1 MPPMDTEIADELQTL
16 RSRAYGPS
24 ADIGTDSAAL
34 RRLREL
40 ERLVRVPA
48 PVSLDTSAAVDSS
61 LSAENQGLAEAPDAA
76 AQVSERDSTAA
87 LDPDHSQTADPDE
100 LVADSSADDTGEPRR
115 RRLSW
120 RVRLMWATSI
130 VAAAGIATALTYGLL
145 AISPVSVSSG
155 APQIATLRPAPRVE
169 VPPGWFGAGP
179 SSRAWEFHWL
189 TLFETSNGML
199 GGAGDCFAVV
209 TTAAIPAE
217 QEIDQNSWSISG
229 LAYTACRVGAFPA
242 TVEMVVDSNAPEELR
257 AAYPDSALQFVK
269 AGEQIGVF
277 LDEG

>member
-1 MPPMDTEIADELQTL
+1 MDTEIADELQTL

-24 ADIGTDSAAL
+24 ADIETDSAAL

-40 ERLVRVPA
+40 EGLIKVPA
-48 PVSLDTSAAVDSS
+48 PSSRDTSAAVDSS
-61 LSAENQGLAEAPDAA
+61 RAAENQGLAEAPDAA
-76 AQVSERDSTAA
+76 AQASEHDSTASP
-87 LDPDHSQTADPDE
+87 DPDDSRTADPDE
-100 LVADSSADDTGEPRR
+100 PVPDPSADDNGEL

-120 RVRLMWATSI
+120 RVRLVWGASI

-145 AISPVSVSSG
+145 AISPVSASSG
-155 APQIATLRPAPRVE
+155 APQIATLRPAPLVK

-179 SSRAWEFHWL
+179 SSRAWEFQGL

-199 GGAGDCFAVV
+199 GNASDCFAVV

-217 QEIDQNSWSISG
+217 REIDQNSWSISG

-269 AGEQIGVF
+269 AGDQIGVF

>member
-1 MPPMDTEIADELQTL
+1 MDTEIADELQTL

-24 ADIGTDSAAL
+24 ADIETDSAAL

-40 ERLVRVPA
+40 EGLIKVPA
-48 PVSLDTSAAVDSS
+48 PISRDTSAAVGSS
-61 LSAENQGLAEAPDAA
+61 QSAENQGLAEAPDAA
-76 AQVSERDSTAA
+76 AQASEHESTAA
-87 LDPDHSQTADPDE
+87 PDPDDSQTADPDE
-100 LVADSSADDTGEPRR
+100 PVPDPSADDTGEPRR
-115 RRLSW
+115 RLSW
-120 RVRLMWATSI
+120 RVRLVWAASI

-145 AISPVSVSSG
+145 AMSPVSVSSG

-179 SSRAWEFHWL
+179 SSRAWEFQGL

-199 GGAGDCFAVV
+199 GSAGDCFAVV

>member
-1 MPPMDTEIADELQTL
+1 MSEYDRTTAPDPD
-16 RSRAYGPS
+16 RSQ
-24 ADIGTDSAAL
+24 
-34 RRLREL
+34 
-40 ERLVRVPA
+40 
-48 PVSLDTSAAVDSS
+48 
-61 LSAENQGLAEAPDAA
+61 SAE
-76 AQVSERDSTAA
+76 
-87 LDPDHSQTADPDE
+87 PDE
-100 LVADSSADDTGEPRR
+100 PVPDPPADDTGEPRLR
-115 RRLSW
+115 RRLSGP
-120 RVRLMWATSI
+120 VRLVWAASI

-145 AISPVSVSSG
+145 AMSPVSASSG

-179 SSRAWEFHWL
+179 SSRAWEFHGL

-199 GGAGDCFAVV
+199 GSAGDCFAVV

-242 TVEMVVDSNAPEELR
+242 TVEIVVDSNAPEELR

-269 AGEQIGVF
+269 QGDLIGVF